1 MLIHIIDQA
10 TVEALKLQASR
21 CSYKDLIILETCFQ
35 NDELFSAIQR
45 LQD

>member
-1 MLIHIIDQA
+1 MHITDRA

-21 CSYKDLIILETCFQ
+21 CSYKDLITLETHFR

-45 LQD
+45 SQD